1 MSLASLVGFQVG
13 GDRAPIPQ
21 DWLVSDELLGP
32 YACHSGG
39 LLLPCTAILLAPGIL
54 HILV

>member
-21 DWLVSDELLGP
+21 VWLVSDELLGP
-32 YACHSGG
+32 FACHSGG
-39 LLLPCTAILLAPGIL
+39 FLLPCTAILLAPGIL